1 VVASVTL
8 EPFSCAVES
17 QHGFDDMELKTWKPL
32 ADLASIRE
40 RVSQLTQTSNV
51 WAPAADWY
59 ETDDDLI
66 LVLDAPGCDPDSFEI
81 AHDNESLTVAGTRE
95 AQEFGEARRRERP
108 EGTFQRSLEVPE
120 SVEPGSAV
128 AQYRA
133 GQLEVRFRKLGR
145 TITVEPG

>member
-1 VVASVTL
+1 
-8 EPFSCAVES
+8 
-17 QHGFDDMELKTWKPL
+17 MELKTWKPL

-51 WAPAADWY
+51 WAPAADWF

-95 AQEFGEARRRERP
+95 VQEFGEARRRERP

-120 SVEPGSAV
+120 SIEPGSAV